1 VGFVYTETLVI
12 TEFSTV
18 YKIKSPSIG
27 LPPMAN
33 EGKKGRS
40 FGKRPFFGYLK
51 LLYGSQL

>member
-51 LLYGSQL
+51 LLYGSQF